1 MNFKGLNVLVIGTG
15 KSGIGATRLLLK
27 IGANVILYDAK
38 DTVDRVAIM
47 KNFQEDAEV
56 RLVLKDMP
64 DDVWQSVDC
73 AVISPGVPIDSPM
86 VEDLKMHRIPVY
98 GEVEL
103 AYQSSKGDLLAITG
117 TNGKTTTT
125 SLVGEIMKAFAET
138 EEGRKVFVVGN
149 IGNPYTDAATA
160 TDENSI
166 VVAEISSFQLETI
179 HEFHPHVSAILNITP
194 DHLNRHHTMEN
205 YVAVKERIAEKQ
217 TADDTIVLNYDD
229 SYTREFGERTNA
241 KVVYFTR
248 NADFEKD
255 LPNVDFVHLQKDD
268 IYYNGTKVIN
278 IHDMNLIG
286 SHNYENVMAA
296 VGMAF
301 SYGVPV
307 ELIADVIRKFK
318 AVEHRIEYVETIN
331 DVVYY
336 NDSKGTNT
344 DAAIKAIE
352 AMSKPTLLIGGGYD
366 KKLPYDDWIKSFGD
380 KVKLLV
386 LMGETA
392 GDIKK
397 CAEKHG
403 FTDIVMVG
411 DLKEAV
417 QVCHDHAEKGDAV
430 LLSPACASWD
440 MFKSYEERG
449 DLFKQYV
456 REYLKA

>member
-86 VEDLKMHRIPVY
+86 VEDLKIHRIPVY

-217 TADDTIVLNYDD
+217 TADDTIVLN
-229 SYTREFGERTNA
+229 
-241 KVVYFTR
+241 
-248 NADFEKD
+248 
-255 LPNVDFVHLQKDD
+255 
-268 IYYNGTKVIN
+268 
-278 IHDMNLIG
+278 
-286 SHNYENVMAA
+286 
-296 VGMAF
+296 
-301 SYGVPV
+301 
-307 ELIADVIRKFK
+307 
-318 AVEHRIEYVETIN
+318 
-331 DVVYY
+331 
-336 NDSKGTNT
+336 
-344 DAAIKAIE
+344 
-352 AMSKPTLLIGGGYD
+352 
-366 KKLPYDDWIKSFGD
+366 
-380 KVKLLV
+380 
-386 LMGETA
+386 
-392 GDIKK
+392 
-397 CAEKHG
+397 
-403 FTDIVMVG
+403 
-411 DLKEAV
+411 
-417 QVCHDHAEKGDAV
+417 
-430 LLSPACASWD
+430 
-440 MFKSYEERG
+440 
-449 DLFKQYV
+449 
-456 REYLKA
+456 